1 MILALVDLSVIVL
14 FHEFGH
20 FLLARL
26 NGITVVEFSLGFG
39 PRLLSHVSKKS
50 GTRYSWKLFP
60 FGGSC
65 AMLGEFGDEEGESAL
80 EDGSGVSF
88 FSRSPAARMSVVA
101 AGPVFNFILA
111 FVFAMVIVSWSG
123 YDPARIQEVTPGQA
137 ADAAGLKAGDVITKI
152 GGRRVMIARDV
163 VLKMLVNGNR
173 DITVQYDRL
182 DGETG
187 KWESH
192 EAFLDADLFTL
203 QNGRYLT
210 GIQFSGYESLL
221 SLIHI

>member
-1 MILALVDLSVIVL
+1 MILALVVLSVIVL

-65 AMLGEFGDEEGESAL
+65 AMLGEFGDEEGENDP

-88 FSRSPAARMSVVA
+88 F
-101 AGPVFNFILA
+101 
-111 FVFAMVIVSWSG
+111 
-123 YDPARIQEVTPGQA
+123 
-137 ADAAGLKAGDVITKI
+137 
-152 GGRRVMIARDV
+152 
-163 VLKMLVNGNR
+163 
-173 DITVQYDRL
+173 
-182 DGETG
+182 
-187 KWESH
+187 
-192 EAFLDADLFTL
+192 
-203 QNGRYLT
+203 
-210 GIQFSGYESLL
+210 
-221 SLIHI
+221 